1 MLLLVASAVNSE
13 GPAAIRLRIA
23 QGMRVIETAGPDGK
37 KVFDVQVI
45 SAG

>member
-23 QGMRVIETAGPDGK
+23 QGMRVIETTAANGRLTY
-37 KVFDVQVI
+37 DVQVFP
-45 SAG
+45 AG